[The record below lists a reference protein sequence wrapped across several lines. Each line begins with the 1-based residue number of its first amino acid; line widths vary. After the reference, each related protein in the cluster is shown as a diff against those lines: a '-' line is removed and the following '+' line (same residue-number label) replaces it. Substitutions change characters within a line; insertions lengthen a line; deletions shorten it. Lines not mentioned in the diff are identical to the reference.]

1 MSRYIGPVLGV
12 GAVTIKPYPP
22 PHPREFQI
30 LLIRRKYRPF
40 PGRWSIPGGHVDP
53 GEDIYRA
60 ATRELLE
67 ETGIEAEP
75 RGVIHIHQLF
85 AESSR
90 GPTHY
95 VIIDILM
102 VYRRGSPRASSD
114 ALEAKFFHYKEA
126 LLLELTPSTR
136 SLLNLLPKILSRDCL
151 VTVLS
156 TYQET
161 T

>member
-1 MSRYIGPVLGV
+1 MAKYTGPVLGV

-22 PHPREFQI
+22 PSPRDFQI
-30 LLIRRKYRPF
+30 LLVRRKYKPF

-67 ETGIEAEP
+67 ETGVEAEP
-75 RGVIHIHQLF
+75 KGVIHIHQLF

-102 VYRRGSPRASSD
+102 IYKRGLPRASSD
-114 ALEAKFFHYKEA
+114 ALEARFFEYKEA
-126 LLLELTPSTR
+126 LLLELTPSTK
-136 SLLNLLPKILSRDCL
+136 SLLNILPEIIDRNCL
-151 VTVLS
+151 ITVL
-156 TYQET
+156 T
-161 T
+161 THQK